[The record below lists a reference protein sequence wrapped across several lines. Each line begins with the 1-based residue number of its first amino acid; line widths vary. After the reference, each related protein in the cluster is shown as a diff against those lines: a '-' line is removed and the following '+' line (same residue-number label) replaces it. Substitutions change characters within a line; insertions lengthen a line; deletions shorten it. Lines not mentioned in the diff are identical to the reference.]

1 MNSLWS
7 IALQP
12 NEEGISP
19 TMRALELGLSHEV
32 IELLVERAGKEG
44 VMHQDSKGRH
54 SITVALETGDFP
66 ITIRYLAI
74 ITGVDAILQE
84 NNTSIYNE
92 KMCKK
97 IICWMGRN
105 L

>member
-44 VMHQDSKGRH
+44 VVNR
-54 SITVALETGDFP
+54 F
-66 ITIRYLAI
+66 
-74 ITGVDAILQE
+74 
-84 NNTSIYNE
+84 
-92 KMCKK
+92 
-97 IICWMGRN
+97 
-105 L
+105 